1 MAYHRAMR
9 SKDASTREA
18 WRCVTRLF
26 LSDEAH
32 DRFHEACAEIGLPH
46 PGSLR
51 ALLSISSDD
60 APSMRDLAD
69 AMHCDASYITCLVD
83 ALEGLGYVERRVMAT
98 DRRVKQVQLTAEGDA
113 ARRRALDVL
122 LSPPDSLEQL
132 SAAEARTLAEL
143 LGKVTA
149 SYPPLP

>member
-1 MAYHRAMR
+1 MAYHPAMR

-51 ALLSISSDD
+51 ALLSISSDP
-60 APSMRDLAD
+60 PSMRDLAD

-83 ALEGLGYVERRVMAT
+83 ALEGLGYVERRVMPT

-113 ARRRALDVL
+113 ARRRALEVL
-122 LSPPDSLEQL
+122 LAPPDSLEQL
-132 SAAEARTLAEL
+132 TATEARTLAEL
-143 LGKVTA
+143 LAKVTA